1 MQHVRNRDTM
11 SMFQSSSISA
21 EGGRCQNLQ
30 QMQREATGGTKLGR
44 NRRQRRSNWR
54 YALSMLPQLPR
65 RAAFEFTLSDREAYV
80 LSQLRG
86 KASITRTNVAMLQL
100 CEGKT
105 MLP

>member
-1 MQHVRNRDTM
+1 
-11 SMFQSSSISA
+11 
-21 EGGRCQNLQ
+21 
-30 QMQREATGGTKLGR
+30 
-44 NRRQRRSNWR
+44 
-54 YALSMLPQLPR
+54 MLPQLPR